1 MFLLQSRLNW
11 LVVIILAV
19 TGCAPRQLI
28 VPASD
33 ATPPSGLWL
42 QIDRPGQPLLNAT
55 ITSADP
61 LAHAAAGQQMRVTAR
76 ADDPDGGVQDVQ
88 IWMTEQ
94 TWRSNPDGTATI
106 TGPGLAGAPAASTPS
121 QAAVGDPA
129 PASSSVT
136 HLLTPPTNTSPLTR
150 RQYVIWARAVNFH
163 GGAVQTKQLTIAVP

>member
-1 MFLLQSRLNW
+1 MFMPHFRLSW
-11 LVVIILAV
+11 LVVVTIAV
-19 TGCAPRQLI
+19 ACCAPRQLI

-33 ATPPSGLWL
+33 PTPPSALWL
-42 QIDRPGQPLLNAT
+42 QIDRPGQPLLNAY

-61 LAHAAAGQQMRVTAR
+61 LAHAAAGQQMRITAR
-76 ADDPDGGVQDVQ
+76 ADDPDGGVKDVQ

-94 TWRSNPDGTATI
+94 TWRTNPDGTVTT
-106 TGPGLAGAPAASTPS
+106 TGPGLAGAPVASAPS

-136 HLLTPPTNTSPLTR
+136 HSLTPPTITPPLTR

-163 GGAVQTKQLTIAVP
+163 GGAVQTQQLTIAVP